1 MWLLSLQNTAPNN
14 LTQTKM
20 KLPQQVVTCGAAGF
34 EPANSKCFPKSGL
47 APMVVFHPL
56 TTPKVK
62 RLYR

>member
-1 MWLLSLQNTAPNN
+1 
-14 LTQTKM
+14 M